1 MDLIVSNTYPYVLS
15 GILTLILFLLKDFIP
30 FNKLESILPQTMTL
44 GGIIVG
50 FFSTALAILYS
61 ISGTKEIVA
70 KIKTAG
76 YFSLIIDYL
85 LQAIY
90 FGFILSGISALGL
103 FLNFNHINY
112 IDFLYFHS
120 WFYLFSC
127 AILLSFRVIKLF
139 GKMLKSS
146 N

>member
-1 MDLIVSNTYPYVLS
+1 
-15 GILTLILFLLKDFIP
+15 
-30 FNKLESILPQTMTL
+30 MTL

-61 ISGTKEIVA
+61 ITGSKEIVA
-70 KIKTAG
+70 KLKTAG

-90 FGFILSGISALGL
+90 FGFILSGVSALGL

-112 IDFLYFHS
+112 IDFLYFHL
-120 WFYLFSC
+120 WFFLFSS